1 MEGQRRLQTH
11 CRSCIMEDIIR
22 QEGKIISMLLPDYE
36 NCNYEEKTI
45 SLSFCVS
52 EWGLNRIGILHS
64 GIVAAAFDYT
74 TDILARFYAEGRFT
88 PAVGMEIKFIRPLER
103 GDKLLVHARAL
114 SIGREILHFA
124 VEGRNFITGDLT
136 ASGSTIFFL
145 SETRS

>member
-114 SIGREILHFA
+114 SIGREILHFG

-136 ASGSTIFFL
+136 ASGSTIFCL